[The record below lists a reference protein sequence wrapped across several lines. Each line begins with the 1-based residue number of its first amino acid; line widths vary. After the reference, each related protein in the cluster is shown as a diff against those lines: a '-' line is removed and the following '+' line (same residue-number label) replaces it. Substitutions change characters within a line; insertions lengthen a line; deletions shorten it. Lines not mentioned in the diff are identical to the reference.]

1 MNMART
7 LGDITSELTQKVL
20 EPAKAEADRIRLE
33 AQAQADAIVAAAQTE
48 AQKIQEQTKREIQ
61 NLKKQMDVDLETASR
76 NFLIMVE
83 ERLEK
88 VVIDPV
94 IEAAVKPTLD
104 DRQFMEKMILEIL
117 AGYVAHDGKEH
128 HIEILLP
135 ATKKSELEAWFIEKF
150 RHKMSHP
157 LEVRFTDKISFGF
170 KIGVAG
176 RGSHISFSEGLVEV
190 FSDFCSPRFRKYFF
204 PRKES

>member
-1 MNMART
+1 MAKT

-20 EPAKAEADRIRLE
+20 EPAKAEADLLLKD
-33 AQAQADAIVAAAQTE
+33 AQAQAERIVAAARAE
-48 AQKIQEQTKREIQ
+48 ELNIREQTRRECENI
-61 NLKKQMDVDLETASR
+61 KKQMDVDLETASR

-88 VVIDPV
+88 AVVDPV
-94 IEAAVKPTLD
+94 IEAAVKPILD
-104 DRQFMEKMILEIL
+104 ERQFLEKMILDIL
-117 AGYVAHDGKEH
+117 AGYIQQGGKEH

-135 ATKKSELEAWFIEKF
+135 EAKKTELESWFTEKF

-176 RGSHISFSEGLVEV
+176 TGSHINFSEGLVQV
-190 FSDFCSPRFRKYFF
+190 FSEFCSPRFRKYFF
-204 PRKES
+204 LRKES

>member
-1 MNMART
+1 MAKT
-7 LGDITSELTQKVL
+7 LGDITGELTQKVL
-20 EPAKAEADRIRLE
+20 EPAKAEADRLRKD
-33 AQAQADAIVAAAQTE
+33 AQAEADKIVAAARVE
-48 AQKIQEQTKREIQ
+48 AQKIKEQTKREIE
-61 NLKKQMDVDLETASR
+61 NLHTQMDVDLETACR

-88 VVIDPV
+88 AVVNPV
-94 IEAAVKPTLD
+94 IESEIKPVID
-104 DRQFMEKMILEIL
+104 DRQFLEKMILEIL
-117 AGYVAHDGKEH
+117 TGYVKNVGKEH

-135 ATKKSELEAWFIEKF
+135 AAKKSELETWFTEKF
-150 RHKMSHP
+150 HHKMAHP

-176 RGSHISFSEGLVEV
+176 QGSHVNFSEGLVQV
-190 FSDFCSPRFRKYFF
+190 FSEFCSPRFRKYFF